1 MRYPDASIWALA
13 TLVVAV
19 VALFDA
25 IRTRS
30 YADASFVLT
39 AALLYFN
46 AVWIATTY
54 LGVGSAGT
62 GGTRNLKLL
71 LGVSIL
77 IGLISWAKTDMT
89 LAITS
94 VAGLVLS
101 WAFGLRSPPVLV
113 IVGQAVGALVR

>member
-54 LGVGSAGT
+54 LGVGSTGT
-62 GGTRNLKLL
+62 GTTRNLKLL

-101 WAFGLRSPPVLV
+101 WAFGLRSPPVLL
-113 IVGQAVGALVR
+113 ILGQAVGALVR